1 MKINLRLSAAGFK
14 PLINKENSKCE
25 NVKRMIPLVFG
36 QRLFDDAERLK
47 FYSVVG
53 NCSFGGG
60 FFSQTGSFMP
70 LSGRRTLQTQY
81 LNYRGFNDKINITFL

>member
-1 MKINLRLSAAGFK
+1 
-14 PLINKENSKCE
+14 
-25 NVKRMIPLVFG
+25 MIPLVFG

-60 FFSQTGSFMP
+60 GFSNWIIYAVKWPSNTISK
-70 LSGRRTLQTQY
+70 LQGLQ
-81 LNYRGFNDKINITFL
+81 

>member
-60 FFSQTGSFMP
+60 FFSNWIIYAVKWPSNPSNTISK
-70 LSGRRTLQTQY
+70 LQGLQ
-81 LNYRGFNDKINITFL
+81 